1 MRGSRESAL
10 LGHGVPSC
18 AGKGRIARS
27 GPGVVVLPDA
37 TPAEE
42 RHPAVREAASVCPAA
57 AIHVAEEP

>member
-1 MRGSRESAL
+1 M
-10 LGHGVPSC
+10 PSC